1 MSILPKFTENTGY
14 GVIGDVLARA
24 KEGFAS
30 PNNYEVIITGPSR
43 QQANSLDIRK
53 ISLSCEAVT
62 MPAQAL
68 ETSPDDNVY
77 GVSREVV
84 TRPSY
89 AGDITMTFQTTSE
102 LEERVFFEEWQQL
115 AFDPTTWDV
124 GYYDDYIGVV
134 DIYLLDKQNIRRY
147 GVRLHEAYPKE
158 VQGILLSYAQSTD
171 ILKVSVVMNFRYW
184 DTLDENR
191 LQVSDLTPAE
201 RAQRASVAD
210 VQ

>member
-30 PNNYEVIITGPSR
+30 PNNYEVIITGPPR

-53 ISLSCEAVT
+53 ISLSCEAVS

-115 AFDPTTWDV
+115 AFDPTTWNV
-124 GYYDDYIGVV
+124 GYYNDYIGVV
-134 DIYLLDKQNIRRY
+134 DIYVLNRENKRRY
-147 GVRLHEAYPKE
+147 GIRLHEAYPKE
-158 VQGILLSYAQSTD
+158 VQGVDLSYSTVGEA
-171 ILKVSVVMNFRYW
+171 LKINVTMQYRYW